1 MRTCPSMQAYVEA
14 LVTRFVFDWSA
25 PGTLCLFV
33 EGHDYLV
40 VENMGESRVRVAN
53 LLEIGP
59 YWLADPMVVF
69 YTAYRQHGR
78 PAWIPI
84 EVADMFVG
92 WRLFAEPNPHD
103 ECLTVYDPVG
113 QDLLARLCEEVY
125 VANLIQFGWHLNG
138 TQVSWP
144 PQPRKRINFLE
155 EALKYI
161 DWSLVDEGEEDDG
174 PQT

>member
-1 MRTCPSMQAYVEA
+1 MDIQPGS
-14 LVTRFVFDWSA
+14 RF
-25 PGTLCLFV
+25 
-33 EGHDYLV
+33 
-40 VENMGESRVRVAN
+40 
-53 LLEIGP
+53 
-59 YWLADPMVVF
+59 
-69 YTAYRQHGR
+69 
-78 PAWIPI
+78 

-103 ECLTVYDPVG
+103 EYLTVYDPVG
-113 QDLLARLCEEVY
+113 QDLLARFCEEVF

-138 TQVSWP
+138 TRVLWP

-161 DWSLVDEGEEDDG
+161 DWSLVDEEEDDG